1 MAFDLGKLGVKRN
14 IPKVSFFEYSG
25 LIIAPSKWGKTTIAS
40 MIPKSITCAFEIG
53 YRGQVMNYKD
63 METWDDFIDFI
74 DMLEENRKDIGDE
87 IEIIAIDTVNIAY
100 DKCKDYTLKRLGRI
114 AGKSY
119 KRPQDVPHGQFYPER
134 DKDFSEQLNRLN
146 MLGFKPFFLTHSK
159 IKTIQPNDETSQ
171 PYDVYTTTM
180 EERCSNIVLPMVD
193 YIIYGERKF
202 IINENGDKVP
212 TRAITT
218 KGDPNLT
225 AGNRVY
231 MKEDIIFEDEF
242 EAITKFQEN
251 FGKVIEERLRKAG
264 INDDIKKIEKQ
275 QKAEKT
281 QQIDQ
286 IIKAKEN
293 EEDSLEI
300 KQTKLDTIKA
310 NLSKLD
316 MAKLQSIMKEYKISN
331 FNDASI
337 VPSKALN
344 DILTLI

>member
-1 MAFDLGKLGVKRN
+1 MAFDLRKLGVKRN
-14 IPKVSFFEYSG
+14 VPKVSFFEYSG

-74 DMLEENRKDIGDE
+74 DMLEDNRKEIGDE

-134 DKDFSEQLNRLN
+134 DKDFAEQLNRLN

-159 IKTIQPNDETSQ
+159 IKTIQPKDETAQ
-171 PYDVYTTTM
+171 PYDVYTSTM

-193 YIIYGERKF
+193 YIIYGERRF
-202 IINENGDKVP
+202 VLNENGDKVA

-231 MKEDIIFEDEF
+231 MKEDIVFENEL

-251 FGKVIEERLRKAG
+251 FGKVIEERLRNAG
-264 INDDIKKIEKQ
+264 ILEDIKDIEKK
-275 QKAEKT
+275 QKDEKT
-281 QQIDQ
+281 QKIDEF
-286 IIKAKEN
+286 IKDKADKEDT
-293 EEDSLEI
+293 EEV
-300 KQTKLDTIKA
+300 KQEKLDKIKS

-316 MAKLQSIMKEYKISN
+316 MAKLQEIMKKHSVTN
-331 FNDASI
+331 FNDAAS
-337 VPSKALN
+337 VPTKAL
-344 DILTLI
+344 DEILALI

>member
-1 MAFDLGKLGVKRN
+1 MAFNLGKLGVKRN
-14 IPKVSFFEYSG
+14 VPKVSFFEYSG

-74 DMLEENRKDIGDE
+74 DALEENRKEIGDE

-100 DKCKDYTLKRLGRI
+100 DKCKEYTLKRLGRS

-119 KRPQDVPHGQFYPER
+119 KKPQDVPHGQFYPER

-159 IKTIQPNDETSQ
+159 IKTIQPKDETSQ

-180 EERCSNIVLPMVD
+180 EDRCSNIVLPMVD

-202 IINENGDKVP
+202 VINENGDKIP

-231 MKEDIIFEDEF
+231 MKEDIIFEDEL

-251 FGKVIEERLRKAG
+251 FGKVIEERLRNAG
-264 INDDIKKIEKQ
+264 IMDDMKVLEKK
-275 QKAEKT
+275 QKEEKT
-281 QQIDQ
+281 KQIDKIVQ
-286 IIKAKEN
+286 ENANKEYSAEEKEEKVIMIKSN
-293 EEDSLEI
+293 L
-300 KQTKLDTIKA
+300 TKIDVEKF
-310 NLSKLD
+310 
-316 MAKLQSIMKEYKISN
+316 QGIMKSYSISN
-331 FNDASI
+331 FNVPDEI
-337 VPSKALN
+337 PSKAL
-344 DILTLI
+344 DEILALI